1 MDASDDMED
10 MFVTPDVRARRRR
23 LHTEAEQRRRDAIK
37 RGFDNLLE
45 LIHPVKADPGSSLIR
60 MSKATILNRSIS
72 LILRLAKQKS
82 QKRMEIE
89 TLQNKVKALQILN
102 S

>member
-60 MSKATILNRSIS
+60 MSKATILNRCSCVASNCTASDKRPQAMVLRRWACVSS
-72 LILRLAKQKS
+72 LDA
-82 QKRMEIE
+82 
-89 TLQNKVKALQILN
+89 A
-102 S
+102 